1 MDDMVASLLE
11 MIPAFARGSY
21 AILGSSMGAWAGF
34 ELAKRIVNSGL
45 RLPEA
50 LIVCAASSPID
61 KVESYRFPD
70 LRGAAL
76 AAEVKKIHPELA
88 ATPGSDELISAM
100 LPVLEADFALCE
112 YWQPDLSAKLP
123 IPIFGFYGSNDQLAL
138 RRGMERWALFT
149 SREFVLEE
157 AVNGHHNF
165 VDSPAPA
172 LFARL
177 LELLSGLPGWRW
189 PQRG

>member
-11 MIPAFARGSY
+11 MIPVFARGSY

-34 ELAKRIVNSGL
+34 ELSRRIVQSGL
-45 RLPEA
+45 RPPEA

-76 AAEVKKIHPELA
+76 ATEVKKIHPELA
-88 ATPGSDELISAM
+88 ASPGSDELIEAM
-100 LPVLEADFALCE
+100 LPVLETDFALCE
-112 YWQPDLSAKLP
+112 HWQPDLSARLP
-123 IPIFGFYGSNDQLAL
+123 VPIFGFYGSNDPLAL
-138 RRGMERWALFT
+138 KSCMERWSSFT

-157 AVNGHHNF
+157 AVGGHHNF
-165 VDSPAPA
+165 VDNPPPSM
-172 LFARL
+172 FARL
-177 LELLSGLPGWRW
+177 LELLSRLPGWR
-189 PQRG
+189 